1 MSPQNLAD
9 ALPKIL
15 TSLQNHISSSLTL
28 ISRQGLCTEV
38 VSYDSCQVHWKPWF
52 TWYGLAWSL
61 WSKLSADFLD
71 LADSIFFGL
80 YRGVCHILLSAQ
92 PSRMSLRMP
101 ALSPRVVLAMRL
113 GSGSVGRDN
122 RVKGRMYSEHIVDK
136 ELVHAMQSFET
147 LV

>member
-1 MSPQNLAD
+1 
-9 ALPKIL
+9 
-15 TSLQNHISSSLTL
+15 
-28 ISRQGLCTEV
+28 
-38 VSYDSCQVHWKPWF
+38 
-52 TWYGLAWSL
+52 
-61 WSKLSADFLD
+61 
-71 LADSIFFGL
+71 
-80 YRGVCHILLSAQ
+80 
-92 PSRMSLRMP
+92 MP